1 MIFAYAR
8 VSSREQSTDAQVPDL
23 EKFGFDELVSDK
35 ISGKV
40 FERKGLEELR
50 GKLRAGDVLLVWRL
64 DRLGRSMLEVLNLV
78 AELKSAG
85 VHLVSLKDGVDTRT
99 PIGNLMLGLMA
110 SLAEYEFTLLK
121 ERQRAGIDARKLKGL
136 PTGRPKGLSP
146 EAEKKAILV
155 KDLYDLRKYSITEI
169 MRKADIKSR
178 GTIYK
183 YLRLQGVDV

>member
-35 ISGKV
+35 VSGKV
-40 FERKGLEELR
+40 FERKGLDELR
-50 GKLRAGDVLLVWRL
+50 AKLRADDVLLVWRL

-78 AELKSAG
+78 AELKSEG

-110 SLAEYEFTLLK
+110 SLSEYEFTLLK
-121 ERQRAGIDARKLKGL
+121 ERQRAGINARKLKGL
-136 PTGRPKGLSP
+136 PTGRPKGLTP

-169 MRKADIKSR
+169 MQKADIKSR

>member
-23 EKFGFDELVSDK
+23 EKFGFEELVSDK
-35 ISGKV
+35 VSGKV
-40 FERKGLEELR
+40 FERKGLDELR
-50 GKLRAGDVLLVWRL
+50 AKLRADDVLLVWRL

-78 AELKSAG
+78 AELKSEG

-136 PTGRPKGLSP
+136 PTGRPKGLTP

-169 MRKADIKSR
+169 MQKADIKSR

>member
-8 VSSREQSTDAQVPDL
+8 VSSRVQSTDAQVPDL

-35 ISGKV
+35 VSGKV
-40 FERKGLEELR
+40 FERKGLDELR
-50 GKLRAGDVLLVWRL
+50 GKLRADDVLLVWRL

-78 AELKSAG
+78 AELKSEG

-136 PTGRPKGLSP
+136 PTGRPKGLTP

-169 MRKADIKSR
+169 MQKADIKSR

>member
-8 VSSREQSTDAQVPDL
+8 VSTKEQSTDAQVPDL
-23 EKFGFDELVSDK
+23 EKFGFDELVLDK
-35 ISGKV
+35 VSGKV
-40 FERKGLEELR
+40 FERKGLDELR
-50 GKLRAGDVLLVWRL
+50 AKLRADDVLLVWRL
-64 DRLGRSMLEVLNLV
+64 DRLGRSMLEVLNFV
-78 AELKSAG
+78 AELKSEG

-136 PTGRPKGLSP
+136 PTGRPKGLTP

-155 KDLYDLRKYSITEI
+155 KDLYDLRKYSITQI
-169 MRKADIKSR
+169 MQKADIKSR
-178 GTIYK
+178 GTVYK

>member
-8 VSSREQSTDAQVPDL
+8 VSTREQSTDAQVPDL

-35 ISGKV
+35 VSGKV
-40 FERKGLEELR
+40 FERKGIDELR
-50 GKLRAGDVLLVWRL
+50 SKLRADDVLLVWRL

-78 AELKSAG
+78 AELKSEG

-136 PTGRPKGLSP
+136 PTGRPKGLTP

-169 MRKADIKSR
+169 MQKADIKSR

>member
-8 VSSREQSTDAQVPDL
+8 VSSNEQSTAAQVPDL
-23 EKFGFDELVSDK
+23 EQFGFDELVTDVV
-35 ISGKV
+35 SGKV
-40 FERKGLEELR
+40 FERKGLDELKS
-50 GKLRAGDVLLVWRL
+50 KLRIGDVLLVWRL

-78 AELKSAG
+78 AELKSLG

-99 PIGNLMLGLMA
+99 SIGNLMLGLMA

-121 ERQRAGIDARKLKGL
+121 ERQRAGISARKLKGL

-146 EAEKKAILV
+146 EAEKKAVLV
-155 KDLYDLRKYSITEI
+155 KDLYDLRKYSVTEI
-169 MRKADIKSR
+169 MKKADVKSR
-178 GTIYK
+178 STIYK

>member
-35 ISGKV
+35 ISGKI

-50 GKLRAGDVLLVWRL
+50 GKLRADDVLLVWRL

>member
-35 ISGKV
+35 VSGKV
-40 FERKGLEELR
+40 FERKGLDELR
-50 GKLRAGDVLLVWRL
+50 AKLRADDVLLVWRL

-78 AELKSAG
+78 AELKSEG

-136 PTGRPKGLSP
+136 PTGRPKGLTP

-169 MRKADIKSR
+169 MQKADIKSR

>member
-78 AELKSAG
+78 AELKSEG

>member
-8 VSSREQSTDAQVPDL
+8 VSTREQSTDAQVPDL

-35 ISGKV
+35 VSGKV
-40 FERKGLEELR
+40 FERKGIDELR
-50 GKLRAGDVLLVWRL
+50 SKLRADDVLLVWRL

-78 AELKSAG
+78 AELKSEG

-136 PTGRPKGLSP
+136 PTGRPKGLTS

-169 MRKADIKSR
+169 MQKADIKSR

>member
-35 ISGKV
+35 VSGKV
-40 FERKGLEELR
+40 FERKGLDELR
-50 GKLRAGDVLLVWRL
+50 AKLRADDVLLVWRL

-78 AELKSAG
+78 AELKSEG

-110 SLAEYEFTLLK
+110 SLSEYEFTLLK

-136 PTGRPKGLSP
+136 PTGRPKGLTP

-169 MRKADIKSR
+169 MQKADIKSR